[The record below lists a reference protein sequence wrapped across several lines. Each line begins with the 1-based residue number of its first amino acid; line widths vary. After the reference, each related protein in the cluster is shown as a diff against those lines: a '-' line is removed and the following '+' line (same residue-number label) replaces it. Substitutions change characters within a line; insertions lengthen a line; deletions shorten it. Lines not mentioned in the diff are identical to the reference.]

1 MLQKANEKLLF
12 LQSSSTV
19 CGITAYL
26 SQFQN
31 LLYFKLSLTLLLL
44 LLLLLILLLLLL
56 LLTKKQQQQKHLWEN
71 FRTRFKNHM
80 ISTV

>member
-44 LLLLLILLLLLL
+44 LLL
-56 LLTKKQQQQKHLWEN
+56 TKKQQQQKHLWEN

>member
-12 LQSSSTV
+12 WQSSSTV

-44 LLLLLILLLLLL
+44 LSLLLLLL
-56 LLTKKQQQQKHLWEN
+56 LLTKKQQQQKHLCEN

>member
-12 LQSSSTV
+12 WQSSSTV

-44 LLLLLILLLLLL
+44 LSLLLLL

>member
-44 LLLLLILLLLLL
+44 LLLLL
-56 LLTKKQQQQKHLWEN
+56 TKKQQQQKHLWEN

>member
-44 LLLLLILLLLLL
+44 LL
-56 LLTKKQQQQKHLWEN
+56 TKKQQQQKHLWEN

>member
-12 LQSSSTV
+12 WQSSSTV

-44 LLLLLILLLLLL
+44 LSLLLLLLLL

>member
-12 LQSSSTV
+12 LQSSSTA

-31 LLYFKLSLTLLLL
+31 LLYFKLSLT
-44 LLLLLILLLLLL
+44 LLLLLL

>member
-44 LLLLLILLLLLL
+44 LLLLL

>member
-44 LLLLLILLLLLL
+44 LLLL
-56 LLTKKQQQQKHLWEN
+56 TKKQQQQKHLWEN

>member
-12 LQSSSTV
+12 LKSSGTV

-31 LLYFKLSLTLLLL
+31 LLYFKLSLT
-44 LLLLLILLLLLL
+44 LLLL